1 MIIPLNRKM
10 LTKERTIAEPF
21 AKEPWRK
28 LTFKEVKRLS
38 SNKSYNYVHTTLK
51 RLVKEGIL
59 KEQRIGNNIAYQI
72 NDSIQALNTIGFIAE
87 HKAATTRHLPH
98 ESIRKLVSK
107 IKTTFLTLLITGS
120 YAKGKQ
126 KEASDIDIV
135 IICDDK
141 QNPGSI
147 LSQIKLESELMSP
160 EAHPY
165 VFTQSQFYEMLTDKE
180 ENYGKESARNNLI
193 IMGGSAYYSIL
204 LEATK
209 HGFNG

>member
-1 MIIPLNRKM
+1 MIIPQNWKM
-10 LTKERTIAEPF
+10 LTKEYTIVEPF

-28 LTFKEVKRLS
+28 LTFKEVKTLS
-38 SNKSYNYVHTTLK
+38 GNKSHNYVHTTLK
-51 RLVKEGIL
+51 CLVKEGIL
-59 KEQRIGNNIAYQI
+59 KEQKIGNNIAYQI
-72 NDSIQALNTIGFIAE
+72 NDSILALNTIGFIAE
-87 HKAATTRHLPH
+87 HKAAARHIPH
-98 ESIRKLVSK
+98 ESIQKLISK
-107 IKTTFLTLLITGS
+107 IKTTFFILLITGS

-126 KEASDIDIV
+126 KETSDIDIV

-141 QNPGSI
+141 RNPGSI

-193 IMGGSAYYSIL
+193 ITGGRAYYSIL
-204 LEATK
+204 LEAIK